1 MNTLTHVAALCA
13 LSVLFGCASPPPASS
28 SSKQANVIIA
38 KGSFNTTASNGS
50 GGQGINIDVAGG
62 RSDLPLSKVKRY
74 TLTIHTALLSTAP
87 AGLDRIEVHVGVL
100 GGATSYDVRVLRQD
114 PATASPFPHPGITV
128 LPYTGTNS
136 YITVFR
142 GADGLGPVE
151 VRFNA
156 YVEVEP

>member
-1 MNTLTHVAALCA
+1 MNTPTHVAALFA
-13 LSVLFGCASPPPASS
+13 VSVLFGCACPPPASS
-28 SSKQANVIIA
+28 SSKQANVIVA
-38 KGSFNTTASNGS
+38 KGSFTTTASNGA
-50 GGQGINIDVAGG
+50 GQGINIDVVGG
-62 RSDLPLSKVKRY
+62 PPDLPLSKVKRY
-74 TLTIHTALLSTAP
+74 TLTLHTALLSTAP
-87 AGLDRIEVHVGVL
+87 VGIDRIEVHVGVL
-100 GGATSYDVRVLRQD
+100 GGATAYDVRVLRQD